1 LLRETLGN
9 VGRGAADVAADDLDL
24 FAGDGVAVLFHVGLY
39 PVVEL
44 DAGVGELARENIDQ
58 PDLDRA
64 LRIGARGADEER
76 NSAANSHAGP
86 IHRHPP
92 GLLASVFV
100 KNCTYENSRGRGCS
114 SHRIVGAAP
123 SPAIIAGAQRGARRV
138 NATCHHPLSSKCFFS
153 TDGRVEPGRDKSRT
167 AKALVSE
174 LTNCPSVDGA
184 TTCIRS
190 PAHGQKCR
198 NHRALAAMPDIS
210 RTSHY
215 RRIRP

>member
-1 LLRETLGN
+1 
-9 VGRGAADVAADDLDL
+9 
-24 FAGDGVAVLFHVGLY
+24 
-39 PVVEL
+39 
-44 DAGVGELARENIDQ
+44 
-58 PDLDRA
+58 
-64 LRIGARGADEER
+64 
-76 NSAANSHAGP
+76 
-86 IHRHPP
+86 P

-198 NHRALAAMPDIS
+198 NHRGLAAMPEIC
-210 RTSHY
+210 RTSHF
-215 RRIRP
+215 RRIRHAKHEARALDRGRCHAPRCCPCPPSPAFVFRRPSCPRAALSRQFAAHRVGSQKPLPAVPQRGRLPAPC